1 MATKKPA
8 KKAAAKKPA
17 VKKAVK
23 SAAKSKV
30 KAAPKAKVT
39 SKAKVKAKA
48 PVKKPAALVVKKPF
62 SKSQIISH
70 LATVTEVKKKDISSL
85 LDAITHLMEAHL
97 ENKGPGEFNFAG
109 LFKCRVV
116 RKPATKAR
124 NGVNPFTGQPTVFA
138 AKPARNV
145 LKIRPLKKLKE
156 IVA

>member
-8 KKAAAKKPA
+8 KKPA
-17 VKKAVK
+17 VAKK
-23 SAAKSKV
+23 SAAKKLT
-30 KAAPKAKVT
+30 KAKAKPT
-39 SKAKVKAKA
+39 AAAKTKSAAKTKAKVKAPA
-48 PVKKPAALVVKKPF
+48 KKSAALTVKKPF
-62 SKSQIISH
+62 SKSQIVGH
-70 LATVTEVKKKDISSL
+70 LSTVTEVKKKDIL
-85 LDAITHLMEAHL
+85 AILDGITSIMEAHL
-97 ENKGPGEFNFAG
+97 EHKGPGEFNFAG

-124 NGVNPFTGQPTVFA
+124 PGTNPFTGLPTVFA